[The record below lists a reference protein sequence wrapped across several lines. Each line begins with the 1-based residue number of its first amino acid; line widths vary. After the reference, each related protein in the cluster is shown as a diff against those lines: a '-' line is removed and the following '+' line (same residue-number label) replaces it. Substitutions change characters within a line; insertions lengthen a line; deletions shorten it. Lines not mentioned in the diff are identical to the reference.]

1 MKYKSLSLLPLA
13 AALAACAGGGGGVA
27 EPHVPVSIPT
37 ATPLPAGEV
46 TLSDDSVNI
55 VNINTAN
62 TETHPP
68 RRTRRSLYASPQNT
82 SAGISIQQREVEKD
96 YFGYKSKET
105 SFIFQTPGGAQY
117 ALSSYSDPIVPS
129 YSSPDFKIPDRHA
142 GQRLADGS
150 RIFICCSDSGATNQ
164 AEITKQDYMKFGAWI
179 GPNGEIDLFA
189 GGFPV
194 GKTPA
199 SSSYYSSTLETA
211 GKGKITYQV
220 WGIRVKDGQFV
231 TSSYTPPKGSSFT
244 GYTNTPVLSFITANF
259 NSNKLAGEIRGN
271 SDYGPS
277 VKIENATISGPSFSG
292 NATSGGKTG
301 NLEGKFFGKFNG
313 SYGNT
318 ETSIGGKITFKDDR
332 SLDTVFGGVSY
343 VKKLDET
350 ANRDTEHLTKQ

>member
-1 MKYKSLSLLPLA
+1 MPPPLPPVP
-13 AALAACAGGGGGVA
+13 GGVA

-37 ATPLPAGEV
+37 ATPLPKGEV
-46 TLSDDSVNI
+46 TLSSDNGNI
-55 VNINTAN
+55 ENINTAN

-82 SAGISIQQREVEKD
+82 SSGISIQQREVEKI
-96 YFGYKSKET
+96 YFGVKSPEK

-117 ALSSYSDPIVPS
+117 ALSSYADPIVPS

-194 GKTPA
+194 GKTPPPA
-199 SSSYYSSTLETA
+199 FSWGSSTTETA
-211 GKGKITYQV
+211 LSKGKITYQV

-244 GYTNTPVLSFITANF
+244 GYTNTPVRSFITANF
-259 NSNKLAGEIRGN
+259 NTQKLAGEIIGN

-277 VKIENATISGPSFSG
+277 VEIKEAAINGLSFSG
-292 NATSGGKTG
+292 DATSGGKTG
-301 NLEGKFFGKFNG
+301 KLEGKFFGKFNG
-313 SYGNT
+313 YRDT
-318 ETSIGGKITFKDDR
+318 ETSIGGKITFDGDR

>member
-1 MKYKSLSLLPLA
+1 MKYKALSLLPLA
-13 AALAACAGGGGGVA
+13 AALAACAGGVA
-27 EPHVPVSIPT
+27 EPHIPVSIPT
-37 ATPLPAGEV
+37 ATPLPTGEV
-46 TLSDDSVNI
+46 KLSDDNSKI
-55 VNINTAN
+55 ENINTAG
-62 TETHPP
+62 TG
-68 RRTRRSLYASPQNT
+68 ST
-82 SAGISIQQREVEKD
+82 SGISIQQREVEKEP
-96 YFGYKSKET
+96 FPGYKTKET

-117 ALSSYSDPIVPS
+117 ALSSYADPITVS

-150 RIFICCSDSGATNQ
+150 RIFICCSESGATSY

-194 GKTPA
+194 GKTPKPA
-199 SSSYYSSTLETA
+199 YSWSDDTPETQ

-277 VKIENATISGPSFSG
+277 VKIENATIDGLSFSG
-292 NATSGGKTG
+292 DATS
-301 NLEGKFFGKFNG
+301 
-313 SYGNT
+313 
-318 ETSIGGKITFKDDR
+318 GGKITFKDDR
-332 SLDTVFGGVSY
+332 SLDTVFGGVIY
-343 VKKLDET
+343 EKKLDDKT
-350 ANRDTEHLTKQ
+350 SQDTNHLKK

>member
-1 MKYKSLSLLPLA
+1 MKYKALSLLPLA
-13 AALAACAGGGGGVA
+13 AALAACAGGGVA
-27 EPHVPVSIPT
+27 EPHVPFSIPT

-46 TLSDDSVNI
+46 TLSSDSNNI
-55 VNINTAN
+55 ENINTAG
-62 TETHPP
+62 TG
-68 RRTRRSLYASPQNT
+68 ST
-82 SAGISIQQREVEKD
+82 SGISIQQREIEKEP
-96 YFGYKSKET
+96 FPGYKTKET

-117 ALSSYSDPIVPS
+117 TLSSYSDPIVPS
-129 YSSPDFKIPDRHA
+129 YSSPDYKIPDRYA

-150 RIFICCSDSGATNQ
+150 RIFICCSDSGATSE

-194 GKTPA
+194 GKTPKPA
-199 SSSYYSSTLETA
+199 YSWGDDTPETT

-277 VKIENATISGPSFSG
+277 VKIENATITGLTFSG
-292 NATSGGKTG
+292 DATSGGKNG
-301 NLEGKFFGKFNG
+301 KLEGKFFGKFNS
-313 SYGNT
+313 SYDSD
-318 ETSIGGKITFKDDR
+318 TSIGGKITFDGDR

-343 VKKLDET
+343 KKELNNTTDQET
-350 ANRDTEHLTKQ
+350 THLTK

>member
-1 MKYKSLSLLPLA
+1 MKYKALSLLPLA
-13 AALAACAGGGGGVA
+13 AALAACAGGVA
-27 EPHVPVSIPT
+27 EPHVPFSIPT
-37 ATPLPAGEV
+37 ATPLPAAEV
-46 TLSDDSVNI
+46 TLSSDSSNI
-55 VNINTAN
+55 ENINTAG
-62 TETHPP
+62 TG
-68 RRTRRSLYASPQNT
+68 ST
-82 SAGISIQQREVEKD
+82 SGISIQQREVEKEP
-96 YFGYKSKET
+96 FPGYKTKET

-117 ALSSYSDPIVPS
+117 PLSSYADPIVPS
-129 YSSPDFKIPDRHA
+129 YSSPDYKIPDRYA

-150 RIFICCSDSGATNQ
+150 RIFICCSDSGATSE

-194 GKTPA
+194 GKTPKLA
-199 SSSYYSSTLETA
+199 YSWGDDTPETT

-277 VKIENATISGPSFSG
+277 VKIENATITGLTFSG
-292 NATSGGKTG
+292 DATSGGKNG
-301 NLEGKFFGKFNG
+301 KLEGKFFGKFNS
-313 SYGNT
+313 SYDSD
-318 ETSIGGKITFKDDR
+318 TSIGGKITFDGAR

-343 VKKLDET
+343 KKELENTTDRET
-350 ANRDTEHLTKQ
+350 THLTK

>member
-1 MKYKSLSLLPLA
+1 M
-13 AALAACAGGGGGVA
+13 
-27 EPHVPVSIPT
+27 SIPT
-37 ATPLPAGEV
+37 ATPLPAAEV
-46 TLSDDSVNI
+46 TLSSDSSNI
-55 VNINTAN
+55 ENINTAG
-62 TETHPP
+62 TG
-68 RRTRRSLYASPQNT
+68 ST
-82 SAGISIQQREVEKD
+82 SSGISIQEREYKVNN
-96 YFGYKSKET
+96 YGYESTQK
-105 SFIFQTPGGAQY
+105 SFIFKTPGGAQY
-117 ALSSYSDPIVPS
+117 TLSSYSDPIVPS
-129 YSSPDFKIPDRHA
+129 YSSPDYKIPDRYA

-150 RIFICCSDSGATNQ
+150 RIFICCSDSGATSE

-194 GKTPA
+194 GKTPKLA
-199 SSSYYSSTLETA
+199 YSWGDDTPETT

-277 VKIENATISGPSFSG
+277 VKIENATITGLTFSG
-292 NATSGGKTG
+292 DATSGGKNG
-301 NLEGKFFGKFNG
+301 KLEGKFFGKFNS
-313 SYGNT
+313 SYDSDTG
-318 ETSIGGKITFKDDR
+318 IGGKITFDGDR

-343 VKKLDET
+343 KKELENNT
-350 ANRDTEHLTKQ
+350 DTSTTHLTR

>member
-1 MKYKSLSLLPLA
+1 MR
-13 AALAACAGGGGGVA
+13 GGVA

-150 RIFICCSDSGATNQ
+150 RIFICCSDSGATTY

-194 GKTPA
+194 GKTPKPA
-199 SSSYYSSTLETA
+199 YSWGDDTPETA

-259 NSNKLAGEIRGN
+259 NSNKLAGKIIGN
-271 SDYGPS
+271 SDYGPD
-277 VKIENATISGPSFSG
+277 VEIKEAQIDGLSFSG
-292 NATSGGKTG
+292 DATSGGKTG
-301 NLEGKFFGKFNG
+301 KLEGKFFGKFDS
-313 SYGNT
+313 SYDRD
-318 ETSIGGKITFKDDR
+318 TSIGGKITFDGDR

-343 VKKLDET
+343 KKELENNTDMST
-350 ANRDTEHLTKQ
+350 THLTK

>member
-1 MKYKSLSLLPLA
+1 MKYKALSLLPLV
-13 AALAACAGGGGGVA
+13 AALAACAGGGVA

-37 ATPLPAGEV
+37 ATPLPTGEV
-46 TLSDDSVNI
+46 KLSDDNSKI
-55 VNINTAN
+55 ENINTA
-62 TETHPP
+62 TPEAHPAFP
-68 RRTRRSLYASPQNT
+68 FSSGN
-82 SAGISIQQREVEKD
+82 IEVESYGIKREE
-96 YFGYKSKET
+96 KA
-105 SFIFQTPGGAQY
+105 FIFQTPGGAQY
-117 ALSSYSDPIVPS
+117 ALSSYADPITVS

-150 RIFICCSDSGATNQ
+150 RIFICCSESGATSY

-194 GKTPA
+194 GKTPKPK
-199 SSSYYSSTLETA
+199 YSWGNTEPETK

-220 WGIRVKDGQFV
+220 WGIRVRNRQFV
-231 TSSYTPPKGSSFT
+231 TSSYTPPKSGSYYGT
-244 GYTNTPVLSFITANF
+244 LANTPVLSFITANF

-277 VKIENATISGPSFSG
+277 VKIENATINSLSFSG
-292 NATSGGKTG
+292 TATSGGKTG

-313 SYGNT
+313 YRDT
-318 ETSIGGKITFKDDR
+318 ETSIGGKITFDGDR

-343 VKKLDET
+343 KKELENNT
-350 ANRDTEHLTKQ
+350 DTSTTHLTK

>member
-1 MKYKSLSLLPLA
+1 MP
-13 AALAACAGGGGGVA
+13 GGGVA

-37 ATPLPAGEV
+37 ATPLPKGEV
-46 TLSDDSVNI
+46 TLSSDNGNI
-55 VNINTAN
+55 ENINTAN

-82 SAGISIQQREVEKD
+82 SSGISIQQREVEKI
-96 YFGYKSKET
+96 YFGVKSPEK

-117 ALSSYSDPIVPS
+117 ALSSYADPIVPS

-150 RIFICCSDSGATNQ
+150 RIFICCSNSGATNQ

-194 GKTPA
+194 GKTPPPA
-199 SSSYYSSTLETA
+199 FSWGSSTTETA
-211 GKGKITYQV
+211 LSKGKITYQV

-244 GYTNTPVLSFITANF
+244 GYTNTPVRSFITANF
-259 NSNKLAGEIRGN
+259 NTQKLAGEIIGN

-277 VKIENATISGPSFSG
+277 VEIKEAAINGLSFSG
-292 NATSGGKTG
+292 DATSGGKTG
-301 NLEGKFFGKFNG
+301 KLEGKFFGKFNG
-313 SYGNT
+313 YRDT
-318 ETSIGGKITFKDDR
+318 ETSIGGKITFDGDR

>member
-1 MKYKSLSLLPLA
+1 MKYKALSLLPLA
-13 AALAACAGGGGGVA
+13 AALAACAGGGVA
-27 EPHVPVSIPT
+27 EPHIPVSIPT
-37 ATPLPAGEV
+37 ATPLPTGEV
-46 TLSDDSVNI
+46 KLSDDNSKI
-55 VNINTAN
+55 ENINTAG
-62 TETHPP
+62 TG
-68 RRTRRSLYASPQNT
+68 ST
-82 SAGISIQQREVEKD
+82 SGISIQQREVEKEP
-96 YFGYKSKET
+96 FPGYKTKET

-117 ALSSYSDPIVPS
+117 ALSSYADPITVS

-150 RIFICCSDSGATNQ
+150 RIFICCSESGATSY

-194 GKTPA
+194 GKTPKPA
-199 SSSYYSSTLETA
+199 YSWSDDTPETQ

>member
-13 AALAACAGGGGGVA
+13 AALAACAGGVA

-150 RIFICCSDSGATNQ
+150 RIFICCSDSGATTY

-194 GKTPA
+194 GKTPKPA
-199 SSSYYSSTLETA
+199 YSWGDDTPETA

-259 NSNKLAGEIRGN
+259 NSNKLAGKIIGN
-271 SDYGPS
+271 SDYGPD
-277 VKIENATISGPSFSG
+277 VEIKEAQIDGLSFSG
-292 NATSGGKTG
+292 DATSGGKTG
-301 NLEGKFFGKFNG
+301 KLEGKFFGKFDS
-313 SYGNT
+313 SYDRD
-318 ETSIGGKITFKDDR
+318 TSIGGKITFDGDR

-343 VKKLDET
+343 KKELENNTDMST
-350 ANRDTEHLTKQ
+350 THLTK

>member
-1 MKYKSLSLLPLA
+1 MKYKALSLLPLA
-13 AALAACAGGGGGVA
+13 AALAACAGGGVA

-37 ATPLPAGEV
+37 ATPLPTGEV
-46 TLSDDSVNI
+46 KLSDDNSKI
-55 VNINTAN
+55 ENINTAG
-62 TETHPP
+62 TG
-68 RRTRRSLYASPQNT
+68 ST
-82 SAGISIQQREVEKD
+82 SGISIQQREVEKEP
-96 YFGYKSKET
+96 FPGYKTKET

-117 ALSSYSDPIVPS
+117 ALSSYADPITVS

-150 RIFICCSDSGATNQ
+150 RIFICCSESGATSY

-194 GKTPA
+194 GKTPKPA
-199 SSSYYSSTLETA
+199 YSWSDDTPETQ

-277 VKIENATISGPSFSG
+277 VKIENATIDGLSFSG
-292 NATSGGKTG
+292 DATSGGKNG
-301 NLEGKFFGKFNG
+301 KLEGKFFGKFNSTRSSDTG
-313 SYGNT
+313 
-318 ETSIGGKITFKDDR
+318 IGGKITFKDDR
-332 SLDTVFGGVSY
+332 SLDTVFGGVIY
-343 VKKLDET
+343 EKKLDDKT
-350 ANRDTEHLTKQ
+350 SQDTNHLKK

>member
-1 MKYKSLSLLPLA
+1 RGGG
-13 AALAACAGGGGGVA
+13 GGGGGVA

-37 ATPLPAGEV
+37 ATPLPTGEV
-46 TLSDDSVNI
+46 KLSDDNSKI
-55 VNINTAN
+55 ENINTAD
-62 TETHPP
+62 TG
-68 RRTRRSLYASPQNT
+68 ST
-82 SAGISIQQREVEKD
+82 SGISIQQRKYEVESYGIKREE
-96 YFGYKSKET
+96 KA
-105 SFIFQTPGGAQY
+105 FIFQTPGGAQY
-117 ALSSYSDPIVPS
+117 ALSSYADPITVS

-150 RIFICCSDSGATNQ
+150 RIFICCSESGATSY

-194 GKTPA
+194 GKTPKPK
-199 SSSYYSSTLETA
+199 YSWGNTEPETK

>member
-1 MKYKSLSLLPLA
+1 MKYKALSLLPLA
-13 AALAACAGGGGGVA
+13 AALAACAGGVA

-37 ATPLPAGEV
+37 ATPLPGEV

-55 VNINTAN
+55 VNINTAG
-62 TETHPP
+62 TG
-68 RRTRRSLYASPQNT
+68 ST
-82 SAGISIQQREVEKD
+82 SSGISIQQRKYNVTSYGFTREEKA
-96 YFGYKSKET
+96 
-105 SFIFQTPGGAQY
+105 FIFKTPGGAQY
-117 ALSSYSDPIVPS
+117 TLSSYADPIVPS

-220 WGIRVKDGQFV
+220 WGIRVRNGQFV
-231 TSSYTPPKGSSFT
+231 TSSYTPPKGSSWS
-244 GYTNTPVLSFITANF
+244 GYQNTPVLSFITANF
-259 NSNKLAGEIRGN
+259 NSNKLAGEIIGN
-271 SDYGPS
+271 SDYGPN
-277 VKIENATISGPSFSG
+277 VKIENATIDGLSFSG
-292 NATSGGKTG
+292 DATSNGKTG
-301 NLEGKFFGKFNG
+301 NLEGKFFGKFNSTRSSDTG
-313 SYGNT
+313 
-318 ETSIGGKITFKDDR
+318 IGGKITFKDDR
-332 SLDTVFGGVSY
+332 SLDTVFGGVIY
-343 VKKLDET
+343 EKKLDDKT
-350 ANRDTEHLTKQ
+350 SQDTNHLKK

>member
-1 MKYKSLSLLPLA
+1 
-13 AALAACAGGGGGVA
+13 
-27 EPHVPVSIPT
+27 HVPVSIPT
-37 ATPLPAGEV
+37 ATPLPGEV

-55 VNINTAN
+55 VNINTAG
-62 TETHPP
+62 TG
-68 RRTRRSLYASPQNT
+68 ST
-82 SAGISIQQREVEKD
+82 SSGISIQQRKYNVTSYGFTREEKA
-96 YFGYKSKET
+96 
-105 SFIFQTPGGAQY
+105 FIFKTPGGAQY
-117 ALSSYSDPIVPS
+117 TLSSYADPIVPS

-231 TSSYTPPKGSSFT
+231 TSSYTPPKNSSS
-244 GYTNTPVLSFITANF
+244 YLYKPTNTPVLSFITANF
-259 NSNKLAGEIRGN
+259 NSNKLAGEIIGN
-271 SDYGPS
+271 SDYGPD
-277 VKIENATISGPSFSG
+277 VKIENATIDGLSFSG

-301 NLEGKFFGKFNG
+301 KLDGKFFGKFDSTRSSDTG
-313 SYGNT
+313 
-318 ETSIGGKITFKDDR
+318 IGGKITFKDDR
-332 SLDTVFGGVSY
+332 SLDTVFGGVIY
-343 VKKLDET
+343 EKKLDDKT
-350 ANRDTEHLTKQ
+350 SQDTTHLTK